1 MESYGFLLDL
11 ALILLSTKLFGLLTK
26 RIHMPQ
32 VVGALVAGVLLGP
45 AVFNIINETEFIH
58 QMSEVGV
65 IVLMFCAGL
74 ETDIDELKKCG
85 KASFIIALMGVIIP
99 LIGGFGVAW
108 FFNRPGMIESTASCS
123 IFLQNVFIGV
133 ILTATSVSISVETL
147 KEMGKLNTKAGN
159 AILGAAIIDDILGI
173 IALTLITSMAD
184 SSVNIAI
191 VLLKIVGFLV
201 MVLVA
206 GLVVHKAYKY
216 WVQSYE
222 RNLRRFVIVAFVF
235 CLLMAYCAEVFFGV
249 ADITGAFFAGLII
262 TKTTKTD
269 YVAKRFDTLSY
280 ILLSPIFF
288 ASIGLQVELPEMSA
302 SIIWFSVAL
311 TVIAIITKIV
321 GCGLGAKICKYKN
334 KDCVRIGVG
343 MISRGEVAL
352 IVAAKGN
359 AVGLMSASI
368 LGPVVI
374 VVVLTTIVAPIFLKF
389 AFSSKTKGGTGDDEL
404 RFETDL
410 MKNYNDQDN
419 WTPVPQKTNGR

>member
-1 MESYGFLLDL
+1 
-11 ALILLSTKLFGLLTK
+11 
-26 RIHMPQ
+26 
-32 VVGALVAGVLLGP
+32 
-45 AVFNIINETEFIH
+45 
-58 QMSEVGV
+58 
-65 IVLMFCAGL
+65 
-74 ETDIDELKKCG
+74 
-85 KASFIIALMGVIIP
+85 
-99 LIGGFGVAW
+99 
-108 FFNRPGMIESTASCS
+108 
-123 IFLQNVFIGV
+123 
-133 ILTATSVSISVETL
+133 
-147 KEMGKLNTKAGN
+147 MGKLNTKAGN

-201 MVLVA
+201 MVAVA
-206 GLVVHKAYKY
+206 GFVVHKAYKF

-288 ASIGLQVELPEMSA
+288 ASIGLQVELPDMSA

-311 TVIAIITKIV
+311 TIVAIITKIV
-321 GCGLGAKICKYKN
+321 GCGLGAKMCKYKN

-374 VVVLTTIVAPIFLKF
+374 VVVLTTIIAPIFLKF
-389 AFSSKTKGGTGDDEL
+389 AFASKGERGTGEEEP
-404 RFETDL
+404 RYETEL
-410 MKNYNDQDN
+410 MKNYNEQET
-419 WTPVPQKTNGR
+419 WVTVPKEKAEK